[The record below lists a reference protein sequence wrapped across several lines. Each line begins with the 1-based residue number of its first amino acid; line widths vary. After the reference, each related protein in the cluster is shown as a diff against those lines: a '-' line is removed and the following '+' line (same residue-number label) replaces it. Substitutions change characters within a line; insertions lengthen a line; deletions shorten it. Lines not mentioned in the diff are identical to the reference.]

1 MTIFNYTVNYVDVA
15 FVVIFLLFAIIGY
28 QRGLLITIVNLIRT
42 AVGFFLCFY
51 FSANLTEPI
60 YNNYVRDKA
69 LASVNKEIVT
79 SSNVDE
85 IISNINEVTSSF
97 PKFLTDYFDFSSIS
111 LSGENI
117 AQTILDDF
125 LEPILLTA
133 IKIAVF
139 IVIFLLFFITTG
151 VIIYLIRKS
160 LQKKEDK
167 RGKKSVLK
175 KSDQLFGCVFGMLKA
190 VVVIFAVTSIIMFA
204 LNFDESIVADNGF
217 LTEAKNSSILHFIDS
232 INPFNAITE
241 GII

>member
-15 FVVIFLLFAIIGY
+15 FVVIFLLFAMIGY

-85 IISNINEVTSSF
+85 IISNINEVTSSL

-175 KSDQLFGCVFGMLKA
+175 KSDQLFGCVFGVLKA
-190 VVVIFAVTSIIMFA
+190 VVVIFAVTSIIMFV